1 LNKQLKVGVI
11 GCGGIAQMMHLPFLA
26 DRTDLFDIVALCD
39 ADERTLEI
47 VSKRYHVTNAFSD
60 YKALLDMPVDA
71 VLLLHSGTHSEQV
84 VAAASAGKHVF
95 SEKPLAFSPAEA
107 SWVAEAVQRAGITL
121 MVGYM
126 KRYDPAYLQA
136 KQLVKELQ
144 DLRFV
149 QINVWHPDDAAY
161 RTHYNLYPVPVAHG
175 SGHREGNLG
184 LVDLVTKG
192 PIAERIE
199 EAIGESA
206 PMIQRI
212 GYFLMCGSLIHQIN
226 ALRGILGEPEGIVST
241 QFWRGGAGIASTLRY
256 SPDFL
261 CTLTWVSLP
270 GVKNYQEQYLFLAP
284 ESRIGL
290 EFPSPYLRHFPTK
303 LSVQGMDGE
312 KAWNKEMTVSY
323 REAFHEE
330 LLRFHDCVVS
340 GAEPPTG
347 IEDALKD
354 AELIVQM
361 AQAYSE

>member
-1 LNKQLKVGVI
+1 LKVGVI

-39 ADERTLEI
+39 ADEKTLEI
-47 VSKRYHVTNAFSD
+47 VSRRYRVTNSFLD
-60 YKALLDMPVDA
+60 YETLLDLSLDA

-84 VAAASAGKHVF
+84 VAAASSGKHVF

-107 SWVAEAVQRAGITL
+107 SWVAEEVRRAGITL

-126 KRYDPAYLQA
+126 KRYDPAYLYA
-136 KQLVKELQ
+136 RELVKELQ
-144 DLRFV
+144 DLRLA
-149 QINVWHPDDAAY
+149 QINVWHPDDSAY
-161 RTHYNLYPVPVAHG
+161 RTHYPLYPAPAAHR
-175 SGHREGNLG
+175 SAHRKDDRGLMGIVTEG
-184 LVDLVTKG
+184 V
-192 PIAERIE
+192 IAERIE

-206 PMIQRI
+206 PAIQRI
-212 GYFLMCGSLIHQIN
+212 GYFLMCASLIHQIN
-226 ALRGILGEPEGIVST
+226 ALRGILGEPERVMST
-241 QFWRGGAGIASTLRY
+241 QIWHDGQGIASTLRY
-256 SPDFL
+256 SSDL
-261 CTLTWVSLP
+261 MCTLTWVNLP

-284 ESRIGL
+284 QGRVGL

-303 LSVQGMDGE
+303 LSIQGMDGE
-312 KAWNKEMTVSY
+312 KAWNKQVTVSY

-340 GAEPPTG
+340 GTAPPTG